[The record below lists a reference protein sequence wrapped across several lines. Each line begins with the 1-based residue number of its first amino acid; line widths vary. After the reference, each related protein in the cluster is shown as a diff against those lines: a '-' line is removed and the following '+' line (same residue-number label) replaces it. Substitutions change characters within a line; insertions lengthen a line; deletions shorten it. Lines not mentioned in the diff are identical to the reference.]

1 MCSNSEGQVKILAQ
15 CLASFVEKLHGRYN
29 SSLAKVD
36 TNYEGPKAQQWC
48 SENESFY
55 FIGGTLTL

>member
-1 MCSNSEGQVKILAQ
+1 MFSNSEGQVKILAQ

-36 TNYEGPKAQQWC
+36 TNYEGPKAQ
-48 SENESFY
+48 
-55 FIGGTLTL
+55 